1 MKPPALQFVK
11 PYNVAFDRG
20 LAIVTLADTGAV
32 HRLSGPAA
40 SVARRVVAGDLNPS
54 LWSTDEQDVLAVLC
68 DLGVLEFVDHT
79 VNRRAL
85 IAGATA
91 LGITTLAMPSA
102 VAAASGGG
110 EGSGGGGGGGYLAVS
125 SAFEVAQ
132 VDYSGVAGANVVTY
146 TTVLDNP
153 TAYAYLMTPMDNGG
167 QGSVSIDYVLVGG
180 GGGTSKPGSGGG
192 GGGQVVTGSTT
203 LTSAVYAEV
212 GAGGI
217 AATLQGTSG
226 GQTRLMIQGYPSN
239 TTLSGTS
246 AALGGGGGYG
256 WQGNPNYGRGGASA
270 YSGGAGADLAAAG
283 GGGGAGGVGGDGSKG
298 ASWATGGS
306 GGDGI
311 TITGFAANP
320 ILVGGGGGG
329 FGQTGGGTNEFG
341 GGTGANGSTI
351 TGSNGTHGT
360 GGGGGGS
367 MDYFSTPSASGPGA
381 GGRGLIMVK
390 TTAIEYF

>member
-1 MKPPALQFVK
+1 MKSPSLQFIK

-40 SVARRVVAGDLNPS
+40 SVARRVVAGELNPS
-54 LWSTDEQDVLAVLC
+54 LWHKDEQDALAVMC
-68 DLGVLEFVDHT
+68 DLGVLEFADHT

-102 VAAASGGG
+102 VAAASGG

-125 SAFEVAQ
+125 SAFGVAQ
-132 VDYSGVAGANVVTY
+132 VDYSGVAGANVATW

-153 TAYAYLMTPMDNGG
+153 TAYAYSMTPMDNGG
-167 QGSVSIDYVLVGG
+167 LGSVSIDYVLVGG

-192 GGGQVVTGSTT
+192 GGGQVVTGTTT
-203 LTSAVYAEV
+203 LSSSVYAEV

-226 GQTRLMIQGYPSN
+226 SQSRLMIQGYPSN
-239 TTLSGTS
+239 TTLAGTS

-256 WQGNPNYGRGGASA
+256 WQGDPNYGRGGAST
-270 YSGGAGADLAAAG
+270 YSGGVGAHLGAAG
-283 GGGGAGGVGGDGSKG
+283 GGGGAGGAGGDAFKDS
-298 ASWATGGS
+298 STATGGD

-329 FGQTGGGTNEFG
+329 FGQTGGGTNSYG
-341 GGTGANGSTI
+341 GGVGADGSTI

-367 MDYFSTPSASGPGA
+367 MDYFSTPSATGPGA
-381 GGRGLIMVK
+381 GGRGLVMVK